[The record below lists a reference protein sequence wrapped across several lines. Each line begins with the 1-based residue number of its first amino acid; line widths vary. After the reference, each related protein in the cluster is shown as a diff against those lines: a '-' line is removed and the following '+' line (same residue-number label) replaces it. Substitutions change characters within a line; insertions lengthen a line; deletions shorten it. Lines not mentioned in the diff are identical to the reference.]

1 MSLCKKLTAYNLRV
15 EIYDTRVAMG
25 DAAGAAAAAHLR
37 ALLAE
42 KDEVN
47 VIFAAAPSQNEM
59 VAALIASPDIDWTR
73 VNAFHMDE
81 YIGLS
86 ADAPQGFGNFLDNC
100 LFSKVPFKAV
110 YRIDCSATDAA
121 AECARYTELLKAFP
135 TDLVCLG
142 IGENGHIAFYD
153 PGFAFFDDP
162 EVVKVV
168 KLDEVCR
175 MQQVHDGCF
184 PELEDVPTHALSL
197 TIPALTKAKAMFCSV
212 PAKTKREAVTRTV
225 NERISEDCPATIM
238 RLHDHAVMYVDSD
251 SGADL
256 L

>member
-1 MSLCKKLTAYNLRV
+1 MLKTITSDKLTV
-15 EIYDTRVAMG
+15 QICETRREMG
-25 DAAGAAAAAHLR
+25 DLAGHDIAEYLR
-37 ALLAE
+37 KLLAE
-42 KDEVN
+42 QDEVN
-47 VIFAAAPSQNEM
+47 MIFAAAPSQNETLEALC
-59 VAALIASPDIDWTR
+59 AAEGIDWTR

-81 YIGLS
+81 YIGLPEG
-86 ADAPQGFGNFLDNC
+86 APQTFVTYLYDHIFGKLPFRNIFCIRGFEED
-100 LFSKVPFKAV
+100 
-110 YRIDCSATDAA
+110 IE
-121 AECARYTELLKAFP
+121 AECARYTALLEEYP
-135 TDLVCLG
+135 TDIVCLG
-142 IGENGHIAFYD
+142 IGENGHIAFND
-153 PGFAFFDDP
+153 PWIAQFNDDCMIK
-162 EVVKVV
+162 KVP
-168 KLDEVCR
+168 LDEVCR

>member
-1 MSLCKKLTAYNLRV
+1 MLKTITKDKLTVHICENRREMGNL
-15 EIYDTRVAMG
+15 
-25 DAAGAAAAAHLR
+25 AGHDIAECLR
-37 ALLAE
+37 KLLAE

-47 VIFAAAPSQNEM
+47 MIFAAAPSQNETLEALC
-59 VAALIASPDIDWTR
+59 AAEGIDWTR

-81 YIGLS
+81 YIGL
-86 ADAPQGFGNFLDNC
+86 AEGAPQTFVTYLYDHIFGRL
-100 LFSKVPFKAV
+100 PFKNIFCIRGFAED
-110 YRIDCSATDAA
+110 IDG
-121 AECARYTELLKAFP
+121 ECRRYTELLEEYS
-135 TDLVCLG
+135 TDIVCLG
-142 IGENGHIAFYD
+142 IGENGHIAFND
-153 PGFAFFDDP
+153 PWIAQFNDEAMIK
-162 EVVKVV
+162 KVP
-168 KLDEVCR
+168 LDEVCR

-184 PELEDVPTHALSL
+184 TALDEVPTHALSL

-238 RLHDHAVMYVDSD
+238 RLHDCAVMYVDSD

>member
-1 MSLCKKLTAYNLRV
+1 MLKTIIKDKLTVQISA
-15 EIYDTRVAMG
+15 TRREMG
-25 DAAGAAAAAHLR
+25 DKAGGDIADYLR
-37 ALLAE
+37 KLLAE

-47 VIFAAAPSQNEM
+47 MIFAAAPSQNETLEALC
-59 VAALIASPDIDWTR
+59 AAEGIDWTR

-81 YIGLS
+81 YIGLPEG
-86 ADAPQGFGNFLDNC
+86 DPRTFVTYLTDHIFGKL
-100 LFSKVPFKAV
+100 PFKNIFCIKGFADD
-110 YRIDCSATDAA
+110 ID
-121 AECARYTELLKAFP
+121 AECARYTRLLEEYP
-135 TDLVCLG
+135 TDIVCLG
-142 IGENGHIAFYD
+142 IGENGHIAFND
-153 PGFAFFDDP
+153 PWIAQFNDD
-162 EVVKVV
+162 VMIKKVP
-168 KLDEVCR
+168 LDEVCR

-184 PELEDVPTHALSL
+184 PKLEDVPTHALSL

-238 RLHDHAVMYVDSD
+238 RLHDCAVMYVDSD